1 MSGTTLDLDDIQG
14 SALHPLPLP
23 YTGVLDL
30 LRIDDPRAGCRFL
43 ANVLPSLRTAANPM
57 GPQANAWL
65 SIALSYRGFQAL
77 GVEQDSLDSFAPEF
91 REGMARRA
99 ARLHDIGESAPER
112 WEEPFGSGD
121 VHVALTAMAPDQ
133 DRLGVLMKREDDAL
147 ADITG
152 VVRIYREECRSSNG
166 REAFGFRDNIS
177 QPAVEGTD
185 IPGSDPTEHPI
196 SAGEFILGYP
206 NESGVLHPM
215 PSPAVLGMNGTY
227 LVIRKLQQRVAAF
240 NQYVRANASD
250 PDDEEL
256 VAAKIMGRWRSGAPL
271 VLTPDRDDPD
281 LGADPLRNNDF
292 GYTAE
297 DDDRGFKCP
306 FGSHVR
312 RMNPRDGKIFG
323 NPRNH
328 RLIRRE
334 ASYGP
339 PFPEGAIDDDGVD
352 RGMIFA
358 CVNASLRRQFEF
370 VQEEW
375 VNSGIFIGQ
384 RGERDPLVGANGGDG
399 VFTIPERPVRRRL
412 RDLPSFVV
420 TRGGEY
426 FFMPGLTALRWL
438 AALHA

>member
-14 SALHPLPLP
+14 RALQPLPLP

-185 IPGSDPTEHPI
+185 IPGSDFST
-196 SAGEFILGYP
+196 
-206 NESGVLHPM
+206 
-215 PSPAVLGMNGTY
+215 
-227 LVIRKLQQRVAAF
+227 
-240 NQYVRANASD
+240 
-250 PDDEEL
+250 
-256 VAAKIMGRWRSGAPL
+256 W
-271 VLTPDRDDPD
+271 
-281 LGADPLRNNDF
+281 
-292 GYTAE
+292 
-297 DDDRGFKCP
+297 
-306 FGSHVR
+306 
-312 RMNPRDGKIFG
+312 
-323 NPRNH
+323 
-328 RLIRRE
+328 
-334 ASYGP
+334 
-339 PFPEGAIDDDGVD
+339 
-352 RGMIFA
+352 
-358 CVNASLRRQFEF
+358 
-370 VQEEW
+370 
-375 VNSGIFIGQ
+375 
-384 RGERDPLVGANGGDG
+384 
-399 VFTIPERPVRRRL
+399 
-412 RDLPSFVV
+412 
-420 TRGGEY
+420 
-426 FFMPGLTALRWL
+426 
-438 AALHA
+438 